1 MAAEYIEWLKRG
13 GDDLKSLEIL
23 IKYPEGPPS
32 TGCFLAQQATE
43 KFLKAL
49 QIVTDLDPER
59 THDLIELAT
68 TLAKFYPEIKE
79 FYEDFLSLNQYYIET
94 RYPGD
99 YPEFT
104 WDECQKAYDV
114 ALKIKVFVLS
124 KIG

>member
-1 MAAEYIEWLKRG
+1 MATEHIGWLKKG
-13 GDDLKSLEIL
+13 EDDLRSLEIL
-23 IKYPEGPPS
+23 IKYPEGPAS
-32 TGCFLAQQATE
+32 TGCFLAQQAVE

-49 QIVTDLDPER
+49 QAAANLEFKK

-68 TLAKFYPEIKE
+68 PLAEFYPEIKK

-104 WDECQKAYDV
+104 WAECQKAHDV
-114 ALKIKVFVLS
+114 ALKTQNFVLT

>member
-1 MAAEYIEWLKRG
+1 MAAEHIEWLKRG

-32 TGCFLAQQATE
+32 TGCFLAQQAVE

-49 QIVTDLDPER
+49 RTFAGLDPKR

-68 TLAKFYPEIKE
+68 PLAKSYPEIKE

-99 YPEFT
+99 YPEFV
-104 WDECQKAYDV
+104 WSECRKAHDV
-114 ALKIKVFVLS
+114 ALKIKDFVLS